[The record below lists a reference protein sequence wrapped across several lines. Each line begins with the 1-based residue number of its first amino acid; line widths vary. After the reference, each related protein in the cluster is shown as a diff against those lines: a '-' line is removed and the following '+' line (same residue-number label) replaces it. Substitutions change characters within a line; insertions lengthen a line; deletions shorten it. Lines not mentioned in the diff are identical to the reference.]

1 MTPAEALEKLK
12 KGNRRF
18 VSGEQKPRDY
28 NAKVIATAAGQY
40 PFAAIVSCMDS
51 RAPMEIILDQGIG
64 DMFSLRTAGNV
75 VDEDVLGGLEYA
87 AKVVGAKLLLVL
99 GHTGCGAVKGAID
112 DVHLGNLT
120 QLLAKIRPAIAL
132 ASPGSFSSDKSFVK
146 PGRRTECPSRHQA
159 DSRPQRRPPRP
170 ARCGRDPRGRGD
182 LRHRDRQ
189 GRTSSRIRPVR
200 RFRPAGRSRC
210 TRRRWRG
217 SRTQRPEFR
226 SAAR

>member
-1 MTPAEALEKLK
+1 MTRRMLILVAGVLSVGVYATAQVQTKESQAGMTPAEALEKLK
-12 KGNRRF
+12 KGNQRF
-18 VSGEQKPRDY
+18 VSGERKPRDY
-28 NAKVIATAAGQY
+28 NAKVIATAAGQH

-87 AKVVGAKLLLVL
+87 AKVVGVKLLVVL

-132 ASPGSFSSDKSFVK
+132 AAPGSFSSDKSFVK
-146 PGRRTECPSRHQA
+146 RVEEQNVRLGIKQIREHSTVLREMLDAGAIRVAGGMYDIETGKVVLLA
-159 DSRPQRRPPRP
+159 D
-170 ARCGRDPRGRGD
+170 
-182 LRHRDRQ
+182 
-189 GRTSSRIRPVR
+189 
-200 RFRPAGRSRC
+200 
-210 TRRRWRG
+210 
-217 SRTQRPEFR
+217 
-226 SAAR
+226 